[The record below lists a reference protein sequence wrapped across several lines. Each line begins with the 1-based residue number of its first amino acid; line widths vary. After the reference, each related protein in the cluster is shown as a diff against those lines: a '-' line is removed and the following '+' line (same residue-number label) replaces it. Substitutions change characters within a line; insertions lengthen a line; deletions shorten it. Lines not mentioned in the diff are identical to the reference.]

1 MRRYRHTQSGMNT
14 ASSPPIQAT
23 APPSEA
29 GTPGISAY
37 ERAVFAVNVTGL
49 TREKL

>member
-23 APPSEA
+23 RTATWRSPA
-29 GTPGISAY
+29 DALATRFYHWQKSA
-37 ERAVFAVNVTGL
+37 
-49 TREKL
+49 